1 MNSDVSVPDR
11 VGGGGKAWG
20 HGDRRQGGRG
30 GRGGYVLNVE
40 LPYARPYDRLPHC
53 LEI

>member
-11 VGGGGKAWG
+11 VGER
-20 HGDRRQGGRG
+20 HGDMGIGGRGGRG